1 MKRIIATILV
11 LLTFNSVFAQQ
22 DLIDKITKQA
32 VEIDSLKRVVKVEKN
47 NNQILQDSLQKL
59 NGILTKLNKIESE
72 KAKVDKLLLQ
82 KNDSIALLSKTIF
95 EKEKQIIEAKE
106 IGRSK
111 VLKSIYNYYKSK
123 SFDDLILLS
132 TAQSTQN
139 DLQLLDNSDL
149 KSLLIDLD
157 KYHKAKKVL
166 ENKFEITEI
175 KNTQNL
181 LNQIK
186 QQSIQLDNLK
196 EQVDNY
202 QIFNK
207 GLKEMINKIITLD
220 NKEAV
225 AGLSDEVQKLKFNK
239 ILSEISLYIFNYDF
253 NFSDYPYLSRIIA
266 EIIKRKQPNPDADI
280 SDLLL
285 NL

>member
-59 NGILTKLNKIESE
+59 NGVLTKLNKIESE

-111 VLKSIYNYYKSK
+111 VLKSIYDYYKSK

-175 KNTQNL
+175 KNAQNL

-202 QIFNK
+202 QIFNE

-253 NFSDYPYLSRIIA
+253 NFLDYPYLSRIIA
-266 EIIKRKQPNPDADI
+266 EIMKRKQPNPDADI